1 VVAGRALRHLSKYM
15 RWIKQTG
22 EKVVVF
28 GQNMVF
34 GGGEIRVGDEVVLID
49 RRIPPLAY
57 GPKA

>member
-1 VVAGRALRHLSKYM
+1 M